1 MKKEPQF
8 AFYCIEAT
16 EVTPR
21 VYFNLT
27 RGVFEI
33 KGRSYPSNSLSF
45 YKRILDHLTL
55 LQDSGIKLDLSVRII
70 LEYFNTSS
78 SKCLHN
84 LVRKL
89 NEFIEKGHRVQ
100 INWYYPY
107 EDEDMKELVEDMNGL
122 FGNKMKVIRAMTH

>member
-1 MKKEPQF
+1 
-8 AFYCIEAT
+8 
-16 EVTPR
+16 
-21 VYFNLT
+21 
-27 RGVFEI
+27 
-33 KGRSYPSNSLSF
+33 F

-89 NEFIEKGHRVQ
+89 NVFIEKGHRVQ